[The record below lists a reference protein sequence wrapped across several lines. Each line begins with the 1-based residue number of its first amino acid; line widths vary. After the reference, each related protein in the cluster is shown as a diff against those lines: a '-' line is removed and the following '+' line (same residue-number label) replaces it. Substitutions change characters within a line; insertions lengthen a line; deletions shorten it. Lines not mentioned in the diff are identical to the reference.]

1 MNSQHSFQKDVP
13 KGNYSGLTWLGGERY
28 AIVSDK
34 APQSGFFIFRIQFD
48 SINGD
53 IINIRT
59 EGFRSS
65 GVKNHDEEDIAF
77 FPKDSTVFISRESD
91 NKIMEYSLVG
101 QLTGRELLIPPVFND
116 ATTQYGFE
124 ALTYNK
130 MTHRFW
136 STSESTLK
144 GDGKQADSKNSV
156 RNKLRIQSFNDSLQP
171 MEQYIYLMDT
181 PKSHAS
187 ASVFAMGVPAIVA
200 LDNAKLLIL
209 EREFA
214 VKPGKI
220 GSYVI
225 NKIYAVDPSTEEPIH
240 MDLPLPSTPPYMKKH
255 LIVEWKTSLSLFRQ
269 DLANYE
275 GMCLGPKLVDGNQVI
290 ILCADSQDQYK
301 GILQDWFKTI
311 VISPK

>member
-34 APQSGFFIFRIQFD
+34 APQSGFFIFRIQID

-156 RNKLRIQSFNDSLQP
+156 
-171 MEQYIYLMDT
+171 
-181 PKSHAS
+181 
-187 ASVFAMGVPAIVA
+187 
-200 LDNAKLLIL
+200 
-209 EREFA
+209 
-214 VKPGKI
+214 
-220 GSYVI
+220 
-225 NKIYAVDPSTEEPIH
+225 
-240 MDLPLPSTPPYMKKH
+240 
-255 LIVEWKTSLSLFRQ
+255 
-269 DLANYE
+269 
-275 GMCLGPKLVDGNQVI
+275 
-290 ILCADSQDQYK
+290 
-301 GILQDWFKTI
+301 GI
-311 VISPK
+311 S